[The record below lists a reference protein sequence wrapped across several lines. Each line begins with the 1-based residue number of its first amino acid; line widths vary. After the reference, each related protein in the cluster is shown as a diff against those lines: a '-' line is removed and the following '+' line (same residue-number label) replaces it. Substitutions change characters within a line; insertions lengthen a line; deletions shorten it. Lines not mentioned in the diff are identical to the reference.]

1 MLGDI
6 ASIATLI
13 LFVIYFIGRVISI
26 IIERNIKFESI
37 DIYCSEKD
45 ISKSLKIV
53 DEFRCCENI
62 SEILIITP
70 QTKSYNWIAIY
81 KCKYDEKK
89 NQLVKTKQLY
99 KTNRIYNDTSFRVDT
114 IISCA
119 IPQYVLEFER
129 SDYMKG
135 KLYLQHNGKNGIE
148 EEMLEFKHTLRSI
161 IYYLFK

>member
-45 ISKSLKIV
+45 
-53 DEFRCCENI
+53 
-62 SEILIITP
+62 IITP